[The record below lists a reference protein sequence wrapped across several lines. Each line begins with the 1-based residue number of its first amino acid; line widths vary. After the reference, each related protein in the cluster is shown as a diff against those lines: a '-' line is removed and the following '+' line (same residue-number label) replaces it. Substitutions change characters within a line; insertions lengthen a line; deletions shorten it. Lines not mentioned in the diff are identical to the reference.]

1 MNTELERMLDSI
13 ERNFK
18 LSSNV
23 KEAMLSIP
31 RELFI
36 PSGMMHIAYKLDALP
51 LGARQFISSPLTVA
65 KMTQYLNIDKNTDS
79 VLEIGLGSGYQAAI
93 LSKLIRRVFSIE
105 RIERLIHEAR
115 SVIKKLEIMNIHT
128 KFADGKHGWEQ
139 YAPYDR
145 ILFSASINEI
155 PSKIIEQLA
164 NDGILVAPILEE
176 NNIQIITRFIKK
188 DGKLLLLDKK
198 DACTFV
204 HVKDNVE

>member
-1 MNTELERMLDSI
+1 
-13 ERNFK
+13 
-18 LSSNV
+18 
-23 KEAMLSIP
+23 
-31 RELFI
+31 
-36 PSGMMHIAYKLDALP
+36 
-51 LGARQFISSPLTVA
+51 
-65 KMTQYLNIDKNTDS
+65 
-79 VLEIGLGSGYQAAI
+79 
-93 LSKLIRRVFSIE
+93 
-105 RIERLIHEAR
+105 
-115 SVIKKLEIMNIHT
+115 MNIHT